1 MKGPPPAGAA
11 RRKVLVRVALT
22 VLVLGGAIGAVSSLH
37 AMDWRAFGAALAGA
51 GPIPLAIALFVST
64 VQVYAQLARFVVLVP
79 PAERHPLAELLDAT
93 AVGQLLNYATPLRA
107 GDAYKL
113 IRLVPAHDRDAG
125 EAQQAQQARQGR
137 FSVLLA
143 ALLAERV
150 ADIAALFVMAAWAS
164 LPELVAW
171 AGTLMPSRTRALS
184 AALGA
189 LILALLVVLFAG
201 RIRRLLGGFLVNMR
215 GALWSPRFLRSL
227 GVSILTWS
235 LDAGTLYFT
244 TRTVGTYALSFREV
258 MHSVFVLNLGIA
270 VPVTV
275 GNLGVF
281 EAALAFALTFHGVA
295 AADALAI
302 ATLEHFVKFAGLGLC
317 VATLRAGRGLRRRTL
332 APG

>member
-1 MKGPPPAGAA
+1 MKDSPLAGAA
-11 RRKVLVRVALT
+11 RRKAILRIALT
-22 VLVLGGAIGAVSSLH
+22 VLLLGGAIGAVSSFH
-37 AMDWRAFGAALAGA
+37 AMDWRAFGAALASA
-51 GPIPLAIALFVST
+51 APIPLAVALFVST

-79 PAERHPLAELLDAT
+79 PPARHPLAELLDAT

-113 IRLVPAHDRDAG
+113 IRLAPARDRAP
-125 EAQQAQQARQGR
+125 EREQQAQEGGEGR

-143 ALLAERV
+143 ALVAERV
-150 ADIAALFVMAAWAS
+150 ADVAALFVMAAWAS
-164 LPELVAW
+164 ASDLIAW
-171 AGTLMPSRTRALS
+171 ARTLVPSRAGALS
-184 AALGA
+184 AGLGA
-189 LILALLVVLFAG
+189 LLLALSLVLF
-201 RIRRLLGGFLVNMR
+201 RERLQRLIGGFVANMR
-215 GALWSPRFLRSL
+215 GALWSARFLRSL
-227 GVSILTWS
+227 AVSIVTWS

-317 VATLRAGRGLRRRTL
+317 VATLRAGRGLRR
-332 APG
+332 AQSAAA